1 MPSPPDAIAAFLTCK
16 APSAELVGLE
26 SGQLSIWHWHALCDL
41 RAPVVCL
48 DARHAKA
55 ALSMRIDKTGRG
67 DAEGLA
73 QRIGAKKA
81 KVALARNLAVILYC
95 IWTDGT
101 EFWWTKEAPAI

>member
-1 MPSPPDAIAAFLTCK
+1 MPARPDAIAAFLTCK

-26 SGQLSIWHWHALCDL
+26 SGRLSTWHWHALCDL
-41 RAPVVCL
+41 GVPVVCL

-55 ALSMRIDKTGRG
+55 ALSMQIDKTDRG

-81 KVALARNLAVILYC
+81 KVALARKLAEILYC

-101 EFWWTKEAPAI
+101 EFW

>member
-1 MPSPPDAIAAFLTCK
+1 MPARPDAIAAFLTCK

-26 SGQLSIWHWHALCDL
+26 SGRLSTWHWHALCDL
-41 RAPVVCL
+41 GVPVVCL

-55 ALSMRIDKTGRG
+55 ALSMQIDKTDR
-67 DAEGLA
+67 DDSEGLA

-81 KVALARNLAVILYC
+81 KVALARKLAVILYC

-101 EFWWTKEAPAI
+101 EFW

>member
-1 MPSPPDAIAAFLTCK
+1 MPARPDAIAAFFTCK

-26 SGQLSIWHWHALCDL
+26 SGRLSTWHWHALCDL
-41 RAPVVCL
+41 GVPVVCL

-55 ALSMRIDKTGRG
+55 ALSMQIDKTDR
-67 DAEGLA
+67 DDSEGLA

-81 KVALARNLAVILYC
+81 KVALARKLAVILYC

-101 EFWWTKEAPAI
+101 EFW